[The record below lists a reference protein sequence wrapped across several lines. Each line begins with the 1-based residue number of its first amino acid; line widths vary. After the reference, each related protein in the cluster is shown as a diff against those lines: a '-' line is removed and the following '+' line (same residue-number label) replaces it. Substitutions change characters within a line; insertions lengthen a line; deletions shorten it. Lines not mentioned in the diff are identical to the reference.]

1 MTSTITKTGSSQR
14 EAEPAPQLFD
24 DWFDPIETE
33 VRDRA
38 RGFIE
43 ELIRG
48 DSTPSWPDR
57 ATCAAGRPMPKGQP
71 V

>member
-33 VRDRA
+33 VRDRH
-38 RGFIE
+38 
-43 ELIRG
+43 
-48 DSTPSWPDR
+48 
-57 ATCAAGRPMPKGQP
+57 AGSSKN
-71 V
+71 

>member
-33 VRDRA
+33 VRI
-38 RGFIE
+38 GH
-43 ELIRG
+43 
-48 DSTPSWPDR
+48 
-57 ATCAAGRPMPKGQP
+57 AGSSKN
-71 V
+71 